1 MDYFRGASRRLAAL
15 GRRTWLEGGFGV
27 AFASDFLGFG
37 LPLGFA
43 SGTILIR
50 RGGARY
56 VRLATRASKASML
69 ASLS

>member
-37 LPLGFA
+37 LPSDFA

-50 RGGARY
+50 RDA
-56 VRLATRASKASML
+56 AQ
-69 ASLS
+69 